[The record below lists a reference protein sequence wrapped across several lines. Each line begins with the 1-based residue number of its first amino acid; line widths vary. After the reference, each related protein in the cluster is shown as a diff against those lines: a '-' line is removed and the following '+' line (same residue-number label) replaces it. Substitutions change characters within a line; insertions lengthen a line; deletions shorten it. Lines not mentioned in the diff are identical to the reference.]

1 MKNKKMVL
9 KSSDYINIKNTYL
22 KFLKKKEKTGKP
34 VIDKVGKLKNFY
46 LPLSRWIYVTYKKDN
61 KIKIIGL
68 SGGQGSGKS
77 TITGILKFILKKIY
91 SLDLCVFSIDDFYK
105 TKVER
110 KKMSKKIHPLFL
122 TRGVPGTHDVELIN
136 KTFKNLK
143 KKIFKPVLI
152 PKFDKLT
159 DDRLKKSQWTKVK
172 KRPHVI
178 IFEGWCVG
186 ARHQRINI
194 LKKSLNLIE
203 KKYDPDLKWR
213 KKVNNQLKGRY
224 KKLFNKIDKLVYL
237 KAPSFNH
244 IFKWRLLQE
253 QNLKL
258 TSKNKKIMSK
268 SKVRDFIMYYERIT
282 RQMMKDFPKISDLTV
297 FLDNSHRS
305 KKMKFFN

>member
-1 MKNKKMVL
+1 MDF
-9 KSSDYINIKNTYL
+9 KSPDYLNIKKKYL
-22 KFLKKKEKTGKP
+22 KFLKKREAKGKAM
-34 VIDKVGKLKNFY
+34 VDKIGKLNRFY
-46 LPLSRWIYVTYKKDN
+46 LPLSKWIYIAYKKDN
-61 KIKIIGL
+61 KTKIIGL

-77 TITGILKFILKKIY
+77 TITGILKFILKKKY
-91 SLDLCVFSIDDFYK
+91 GLELCVFSIDDFYK
-105 TKVER
+105 TKTER
-110 KKMSKKIHPLFL
+110 KKMSKKTHPLFL

-136 KTFKNLK
+136 KTLNNLK
-143 KKIFKPVLI
+143 KKFFKPVLI

-159 DDRLKKSQWTKVK
+159 DDRLKKSKWTKVK
-172 KRPHVI
+172 KPPQVI

-186 ARHQRINI
+186 ARHQKISM

-258 TSKNKKIMSK
+258 TSKNKEIMSK